1 MSNKSGNNGKDNT
14 AYKDIIEQ
22 FPDHEKE
29 RVEKI
34 WEITPD
40 AASREPGVSEMDVE
54 QALSAVHAR
63 IRQETDGQNADHFT
77 ANGNGNRLWKWIAA
91 AAVIILGMG
100 TGILFIPQTTTA
112 PNGELVTVELP
123 DGSSVELNS
132 GSQIRHNRLFA
143 FSNRTLHLEGEAFF
157 SVENGSPPFIVNANN
172 SAIEVTGTEFNVR
185 SWSEDPS
192 GETEVTVSE
201 GSVQFYPVGKPDSA
215 VTISPGNLSKLT
227 AKMTK
232 PTIPEPITIDRII
245 GWRNHQLIFNN
256 KPLVVI
262 FRELERRFDVRITL
276 EDKTA
281 AGETLTTYYAEPQNV
296 KSVLEDICRVK
307 GLRYSETANGYRV
320 YR

>member
-1 MSNKSGNNGKDNT
+1 MMTTKMKQTTYAMSNKSGNNGKDNT
-14 AYKDIIEQ
+14 AYTAIFEQ
-22 FPDHEKE
+22 FPDEE
-29 RVEKI
+29 REQLKKI

-40 AASREPGVSEMDVE
+40 AASREPGISEEDVKH
-54 QALSAVHAR
+54 ALSDVHAR
-63 IRQETDGQNADHFT
+63 IQQETSSQNEDHVET
-77 ANGNGNRLWKWIAA
+77 NGKRLWKWIAA

-112 PNGELVTVELP
+112 PKGELVTVDLP

-132 GSQIRHNRLFA
+132 GSQIWHNRLFA

-201 GSVQFYPVGKPDSA
+201 GSVQFYPAGKPDSA

-232 PTIPEPITIDRII
+232 PTIPSFARATSSVSSAMWWLIESSIRSRFVPAARCEPCARWSVAGSTQRSAIVEASSSVGRSIAVSGSIASPDR
-245 GWRNHQLIFNN
+245 GD
-256 KPLVVI
+256 P
-262 FRELERRFDVRITL
+262 D
-276 EDKTA
+276 
-281 AGETLTTYYAEPQNV
+281 
-296 KSVLEDICRVK
+296 
-307 GLRYSETANGYRV
+307 
-320 YR
+320 